1 MDDYKAP
8 MAMRR
13 LGDLF
18 ERYRTK
24 IKAPQ
29 ASVEKECLVII
40 KELTQFDLKLSQLE
54 YTVSTR
60 TISLRVPSILRTE
73 ILFRKTEILEKL
85 KAHLGADNCPT
96 YIR

>member
-1 MDDYKAP
+1 MDNYKAP
-8 MAMRR
+8 MPMKR

-18 ERYRTK
+18 ERYRSR

-29 ASVEKECLVII
+29 ASVEKECLIII
-40 KELTQFDLKLSQLE
+40 KELTQFDLQLSQVE

-60 TISLRVPSILRTE
+60 TLSLRVPSILRTE
-73 ILFRKTEILEKL
+73 ILLKKLEILEKL
-85 KAHLGADNCPT
+85 KTQLGADNCPT

>member
-1 MDDYKAP
+1 MDNYKAP
-8 MAMRR
+8 MAMKR

-18 ERYRTK
+18 ERYRK
-24 IKAPQ
+24 NIKAPQ

-40 KELTQFDLKLSQLE
+40 NELMQFDLQISQIE

-60 TISLRVPSILRTE
+60 KLSLRVPSVLRTE
-73 ILFRKTEILEKL
+73 VLLKKTEILEKL
-85 KAHLGADNCPT
+85 KAHLGADSCPT

>member
-13 LGDLF
+13 LGDLY

>member
-1 MDDYKAP
+1 
-8 MAMRR
+8 MAMKR

-18 ERYRTK
+18 ERYRTR

-29 ASVEKECLVII
+29 ASVEKECLIII
-40 KELTQFDLKLSQLE
+40 KELTQFDLQLSQVE

-60 TISLRVPSILRTE
+60 TLSLRVPSILRTE
-73 ILFRKTEILEKL
+73 ILLKKAEILEKL

>member
-85 KAHLGADNCPT
+85 KAHLGADNCQT

>member
-1 MDDYKAP
+1 

>member
-1 MDDYKAP
+1 MDNYKAP
-8 MAMRR
+8 LAMKR

-18 ERYRTK
+18 ERYRTR

-29 ASVEKECLVII
+29 ASVEKECLIVI
-40 KELTQFDLKLSQLE
+40 KELTQFDLELSQVE

-60 TISLRVPSILRTE
+60 TLSLRVPSVLRTE
-73 ILFRKTEILEKL
+73 ILLKKPEILERL
-85 KAHLGADNCPT
+85 KSHLGADSCPT

>member
-1 MDDYKAP
+1 MDNYKAP
-8 MAMRR
+8 MAMKR

-18 ERYRTK
+18 ERYRTR

-40 KELTQFDLKLSQLE
+40 KELTRFELTLDQIE

-60 TISLRVPSILRTE
+60 TLSLRVPSILRTE
-73 ILFRKTEILEKL
+73 ILLQKGAILDKL
-85 KAHLGADNCPT
+85 KTHLGADNCPT

>member
-1 MDDYKAP
+1 MDNYKAP
-8 MAMRR
+8 MPMKR

-29 ASVEKECLVII
+29 ASVEKECLIII
-40 KELTQFDLKLSQLE
+40 KELTQFDLELSQVE

-60 TISLRVPSILRTE
+60 TLSLRVPSVLRTE
-73 ILFRKTEILEKL
+73 ILLKKTEILERFKSR
-85 KAHLGADNCPT
+85 LGADSCPT
-96 YIR
+96 YLR

>member
-1 MDDYKAP
+1 MDNYKAP
-8 MAMRR
+8 LAMKR

-18 ERYRTK
+18 ERYRTR

-29 ASVEKECLVII
+29 ASVEKECLLII
-40 KELTQFDLKLSQLE
+40 KELTQFDLELSQVE

-60 TISLRVPSILRTE
+60 TLSLRVPSVLRTE
-73 ILFRKTEILEKL
+73 ILLKKPEILERFKS
-85 KAHLGADNCPT
+85 HLGADSCPT

>member
-1 MDDYKAP
+1 MDNYKAP
-8 MAMRR
+8 MAMKR

-18 ERYRTK
+18 ERYRTR

-40 KELTQFDLKLSQLE
+40 KELTQFDLQLSQVE

-60 TISLRVPSILRTE
+60 TLSLRVPSILRTE
-73 ILFRKTEILEKL
+73 ILLKKSEILEKL